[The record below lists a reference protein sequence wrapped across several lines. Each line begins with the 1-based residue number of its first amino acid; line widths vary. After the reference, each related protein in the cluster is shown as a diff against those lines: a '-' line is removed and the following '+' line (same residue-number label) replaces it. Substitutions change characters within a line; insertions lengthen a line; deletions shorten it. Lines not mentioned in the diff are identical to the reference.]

1 MHTRVGY
8 AGGSTPD
15 PTYHSIGDH
24 TETLQIDYDP
34 AVVAYED
41 LLDVFWVAHRPTTP
55 PYSVQY
61 ASRIFVHDEAQRLS
75 AVASTERAAD
85 RLGRLYTDI
94 LPLERFYL
102 AEDYHQKYRLRT
114 DRLLSAE
121 FARMYPD
128 AADLRESTAAARV
141 NGYLDGWGSRAELEA
156 DLGMLGLSAEGV
168 ERLRRA
174 VPGRAPREAE
184 VG

>member
-8 AGGSTPD
+8 AGGTTPE
-15 PTYHSIGDH
+15 PTYRSIGDH

-34 AVVAYED
+34 AVITYEE
-41 LLDVFWVAHRPTTP
+41 LLDVFWAAHRPTTP
-55 PYSVQY
+55 PHSVQY

-75 AVASTERAAD
+75 AIASAERAAV
-85 RLGRLYTDI
+85 RLGRVFTEVR
-94 LPLERFYL
+94 PHERFYL

-114 DRLLSAE
+114 DRTLSAE

-128 AADLRESTAAARV
+128 PVGLRESTAAARA

-156 DLGMLGLSAEGV
+156 DLGMLGLSEEAA

-174 VPGRAPREAE
+174 VHGRAPRGVE